1 MKRSL
6 IFSIIFSILILT
18 ACLSPRSGSV
28 SIPAMASTPS
38 ETSSPPPTETP
49 TATPTETP
57 IPRVEA
63 VICTSENFLDKD
75 HEVDP
80 ESLFDGTYLEA
91 LRRTLSTPFDPAK
104 IKNIPLWANGEAII
118 YEVTYPG
125 TKTLHLPNFDPN
137 EKDTWPFQRF
147 VTGYTIYRGITYA
160 VMPIKFWNP
169 KGEDSIVITLFKF
182 DPASDDAGKKEA
194 IKFWED
200 NMHITPILYNP
211 NYTYAE
217 YPDPLVARTF
227 AKYPDFV
234 ARVKRFVNDN
244 KRGDTNEQD
253 MSALDGVVLLNTIKG
268 SNWYR

>member
-18 ACLSPRSGSV
+18 ACLFPRSGGV
-28 SIPAMASTPS
+28 STPAATSAPS
-38 ETSSPPPTETP
+38 ETSSPAP

-104 IKNIPLWANGEAII
+104 IKNVPLWGSSEAVI
-118 YEVTYPG
+118 YAVVTPPNF
-125 TKTLHLPNFDPN
+125 KTVTTPNFDPN
-137 EKDTWPFQRF
+137 KKDTWPFQRF
-147 VTGYTIYRGITYA
+147 VTGYTVYRGITYA

-182 DPASDDAGKKEA
+182 DPASDDARKKEA
-194 IKFWED
+194 IKLWED
-200 NMHITPILYNP
+200 KMHITPILFP
-211 NYTYAE
+211 HRGPA
-217 YPDPLVARTF
+217 DPLIDRTI
-227 AKYPDFV
+227 AKYPDW
-234 ARVKRFVNDN
+234 RERFRRFINNNMYDAS
-244 KRGDTNEQD
+244 GQD
-253 MSALDGVVLLNTIKG
+253 MTALDGMVLLTSIKDF
-268 SNWYR
+268 SWFR